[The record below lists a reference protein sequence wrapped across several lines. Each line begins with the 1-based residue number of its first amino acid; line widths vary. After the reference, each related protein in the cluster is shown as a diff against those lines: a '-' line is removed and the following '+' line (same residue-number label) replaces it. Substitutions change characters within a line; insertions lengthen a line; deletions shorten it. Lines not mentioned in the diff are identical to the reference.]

1 VTPPHLRS
9 RSFERILLLKPS
21 AFGDVVHTV
30 PVLVKLRARY
40 PSARIDWLITPQN
53 ADVVRWHP
61 ALSHVVAFD
70 RRRYARF
77 GRSWPA
83 TRDLLAF
90 LAEVRRTR
98 YDLVVDMHGQFR
110 SALLALATGAPVRV
124 GFDRPRRRS
133 EAASLRRL
141 GKEALRHGWTGCRE
155 GAWLAYTHRIPVPT
169 LDVHAIDRYLWLGEL
184 LGLDPGPPD
193 LRVYLPPAAAAA
205 ADRLLA
211 RHGAHGGP
219 LALLLPGTIWETK
232 HWPPEGFAEVGRAL
246 LRAGLAVVLAGAEA
260 DRPRCRA
267 VAALCPGA
275 CDLSGETTLAELGAL
290 MRRAAFCVT
299 NDSGPMHFAVALGRP
314 VVSVFG
320 PTDPLWIGP
329 YGRPEAV
336 VRAGV
341 PCAPCY
347 LRKLSACPHD
357 HACMREVTAT
367 MVLERLRAL
376 LPDGP
381 RLEAA

>member
-1 VTPPHLRS
+1 VTVSSLRS
-9 RSFERILLLKPS
+9 RSFDRILLIKPS

-61 ALSHVVAFD
+61 ALSNVVLFD
-70 RRRYARF
+70 RHRYARF
-77 GRSWPA
+77 GRSASA
-83 TRDLLAF
+83 TRDFFAF
-90 LAEVRRTR
+90 LADVRRTR
-98 YDLVVDMHGQFR
+98 YDLVVDLHGQLR
-110 SALLALATGAPVRV
+110 SALLALATGAGVRV
-124 GFDRPRRRS
+124 GFDRPRRRTAS
-133 EAASLRRL
+133 ASLRRL

-169 LDVHAIDRYLWLGEL
+169 LDVHAIDRYLWLGDV
-184 LGLDPGPPD
+184 LGFDADAPE
-193 LRVYLPPAAAAA
+193 LRVYFPPEATAAAEQ
-205 ADRLLA
+205 LLA
-211 RHGAHGGP
+211 RHGVGRGP

-232 HWPPEGFAEVGRAL
+232 HWRPEGFAEVGRAL
-246 LRAGLAVVLAGAEA
+246 LRAGWAVVVAGAVG
-260 DRPRCRA
+260 DRPCCRA
-267 VAALCPGA
+267 VTALCPGA
-275 CDLSGETTLAELGAL
+275 CDLSGATTLAELGAL
-290 MRRAAFCVT
+290 MRRAELCVT

-341 PCAPCY
+341 ACAPCY
-347 LRKLSACPHD
+347 LRTRSACPHD
-357 HACMREVTAT
+357 LACMRQVSAA
-367 MVLERLRAL
+367 MVLDRLRAL
-376 LPDGP
+376 LPGGL

>member
-1 VTPPHLRS
+1 MTPDSLRS
-9 RSFERILLLKPS
+9 RSFERILLIKPS

-40 PSARIDWLITPQN
+40 PSARIDWLITPPN

-61 ALSHVVAFD
+61 ALSHVVLFD
-70 RRRYARF
+70 RRRHARF

-83 TRDLLAF
+83 TRDFVAF
-90 LAEVRRTR
+90 LAGVRRTR
-98 YDLVVDMHGQFR
+98 YDLVVDLHGQLR

-124 GFDRPRRRS
+124 GFDRPRRRA
-133 EAASLRRL
+133 EATSLRRL

-169 LDVHAIDRYLWLGEL
+169 LDVHAIDRYLWLGGV
-184 LGLDPGPPD
+184 LGLDDGPPD
-193 LRVYLPPAAAAA
+193 VRVHLPAGAAAAA
-205 ADRLLA
+205 ERLLA
-211 RHGAHGGP
+211 RHGIGGGP
-219 LALLLPGTIWETK
+219 VALLLPGTIWETK
-232 HWPPEGFAEVGRAL
+232 HWRVEGFAEVGRAL
-246 LRAGLAVVLAGAEA
+246 VRAGLVVVVAGAAA
-260 DRPRCRA
+260 DRPRCRT
-267 VAALCPGA
+267 VADLCPGA
-275 CDLSGETTLAELGAL
+275 RDVSGETTLAELGAL

-347 LRKLSACPHD
+347 LRRLCTCPHD
-357 HACMREVTAT
+357 HACMRQVTAA
-367 MVLERLRAL
+367 MVLDRLRTL
-376 LPDGP
+376 LPNGP
-381 RLEAA
+381 HLGAA

>member
-1 VTPPHLRS
+1 VITDLRS
-9 RSFERILLLKPS
+9 RSFERILLIKPS

-40 PSARIDWLITPQN
+40 PSARIDWLVTPQN

-61 ALSHVVAFD
+61 ALSNVVLFD

-83 TRDLLAF
+83 TRDFLAF
-90 LAEVRRTR
+90 LADVRRTR
-98 YDLVVDMHGQFR
+98 YDLVIDMHGQLR
-110 SALLALATGAPVRV
+110 SALLALATGARVRV
-124 GFDRPRRRS
+124 GFDRPRRKT
-133 EAASLRRL
+133 EAKSLRRL

-169 LDVHAIDRYLWLGEL
+169 LDVHAIDRYLWLGEV

-193 LRVYLPPAAAAA
+193 LRVYFPSEAAAS

-211 RHGAHGGP
+211 RHGVRGGP

-232 HWPPEGFAEVGRAL
+232 HWLAEGFAEVGRAL
-246 LRAGLAVVLAGAEA
+246 LRAGVAVVVAGAEA

-267 VAALCPGA
+267 VRARCPGA
-275 CDLSGETTLAELGAL
+275 HDLSGETTLGELGAL
-290 MRRAAFCVT
+290 MQRARFCVT

-341 PCAPCY
+341 TCSPCY
-347 LRKLSACPHD
+347 LRRLSTCPHD
-357 HACMREVTAT
+357 HACMRQVSAA
-367 MVLERLRAL
+367 MVLDRLRTL

>member
-1 VTPPHLRS
+1 VTRDLRS
-9 RSFERILLLKPS
+9 RSFERILLIKPS

-30 PVLVKLRARY
+30 PVLAKLRARY
-40 PSARIDWLITPQN
+40 PSARIDWLITPPN

-61 ALSHVVAFD
+61 ALSNALLFD

-90 LAEVRRTR
+90 LADVRRTR
-98 YDLVVDMHGQFR
+98 YDLVVDLHGQLR
-110 SALLALATGAPVRV
+110 SALLALASGAPVRV

-141 GKEALRHGWTGCRE
+141 GKVVLRHGWTGCRE
-155 GAWLAYTHRIPVPT
+155 GAWLAYTHHIPVPT
-169 LDVHAIDRYLWLGEL
+169 LDVHAIDRYLWLGDL
-184 LGLDPGPPD
+184 LGFDPGPPN
-193 LRVYLPPAAAAA
+193 LRVYLPPEAAAR

-211 RHGAHGGP
+211 RADIGP
-219 LALLLPGTIWETK
+219 GPVALLLPGTIWETK
-232 HWPPEGFAEVGRAL
+232 HWRAEEFAAVGRAL
-246 LRAGLAVVLAGAEA
+246 LRAGVAIVLAGSAG

-267 VAALCPGA
+267 VAERCPGA
-275 CDLSGETTLAELGAL
+275 RDVCGETTLAELGAL
-290 MRRAAFCVT
+290 MRQAAFCVT

-341 PCAPCY
+341 PCSPCY
-347 LRKLSACPHD
+347 LRKLSTCPHD
-357 HACMREVTAT
+357 HDCMRQVTAA
-367 MVLERLRAL
+367 MVLDRLRAL

>member
-1 VTPPHLRS
+1 VSRDLRS
-9 RSFERILLLKPS
+9 RPFERILLIKPS

-30 PVLVKLRARY
+30 PVLAKLRARY
-40 PSARIDWLITPQN
+40 PSARIDWLITPPN

-61 ALSHVVAFD
+61 ALSNALLFD

-90 LAEVRRTR
+90 LAEVRRTS
-98 YDLVVDMHGQFR
+98 YDLVVDLHGQLR
-110 SALLALATGAPVRV
+110 SALLALASGAPVRV
-124 GFDRPRRRS
+124 GFDRQRRRS

-141 GKEALRHGWTGCRE
+141 GKAVLRHGWTGCRE

-169 LDVHAIDRYLWLGEL
+169 LDVHAIDRYLWLGDL
-184 LGLDPGPPD
+184 LGLDPSPPD
-193 LRVYLPPAAAAA
+193 LRVYLPPEAAVA

-211 RHGAHGGP
+211 HAGIGRGP
-219 LALLLPGTIWETK
+219 VALLLPGTIWETK
-232 HWPPEGFAEVGRAL
+232 HWRAEEFAAVGRAL
-246 LRAGLAVVLAGAEA
+246 LRAGMAVVLAGATA

-267 VAALCPGA
+267 VAERCPGA
-275 CDLSGETTLAELGAL
+275 RDVCGETTLAELGAL

-341 PCAPCY
+341 PCSPCY
-347 LRKLSACPHD
+347 LRKLSTCPHD
-357 HACMREVTAT
+357 HACMRQVTAA
-367 MVLERLRAL
+367 MVLDRLRAL

-381 RLEAA
+381 LLGAA

>member
-1 VTPPHLRS
+1 VTHDSLRS

-61 ALSHVVAFD
+61 ALSNALLFD

-77 GRSWPA
+77 GRSWSA
-83 TRDLLAF
+83 TRDLLGF
-90 LAEVRRTR
+90 LAGVRRTG
-98 YDLVVDMHGQFR
+98 YDLVIDLHGQFR

-124 GFDRPRRRS
+124 GFDRRRKRT
-133 EAASLRRL
+133 EAESLQRL
-141 GKEALRHGWTGCRE
+141 GKDVLRHGWTGCRE
-155 GAWLAYTHRIPVPT
+155 GAWLAYTHRIPIPT
-169 LDVHAIDRYLWLGEL
+169 LDVHAIDRYLWLGRL
-184 LGLDPGPPD
+184 LGLDGHPPD
-193 LRVYLPPAAAAA
+193 LRLYFPPEARAS

-211 RHGAHGGP
+211 GHGVGRGP
-219 LALLLPGTIWETK
+219 LALLMPGTIWETK
-232 HWPPEGFAEVGRAL
+232 HWLPERFAEVGRAL
-246 LRAGLAVVLAGAEA
+246 LRAGLAVVLAGATA
-260 DRPRCRA
+260 DQPRCRA

-275 CDLSGETTLAELGAL
+275 RDVSGRTTIAELGAL
-290 MRRAAFCVT
+290 MGRAAFCVT

-329 YGRPEAV
+329 YGRAEAV

-341 PCAPCY
+341 PCSPCY
-347 LRKLSACPHD
+347 LRRLSTCPHD
-357 HACMREVTAT
+357 HACMHQVTAA
-367 MVLERLRAL
+367 MVLDRLRAL

>member
-1 VTPPHLRS
+1 VTPDLRS
-9 RSFERILLLKPS
+9 RSFERILLIKPS

-40 PSARIDWLITPQN
+40 PSARIDWLITPPN

-61 ALSHVVAFD
+61 ALSNVVLFD

-83 TRDLLAF
+83 TRDFFAF
-90 LAEVRRTR
+90 LADVPRTR
-98 YDLVVDMHGQFR
+98 YDLVVDLHGQLR
-110 SALLALATGAPVRV
+110 SALLALAAGAPVRV
-124 GFDRPRRRS
+124 GFDRPRRRT
-133 EAASLRRL
+133 EAESLQRL
-141 GKEALRHGWTGCRE
+141 GKEVLRHGWTGCRE

-169 LDVHAIDRYLWLGEL
+169 LDVHAIDRYLWLADV
-184 LGLDPGPPD
+184 LGLDTGPPD
-193 LRVYLPPAAAAA
+193 LRVYFPPEATTAG
-205 ADRLLA
+205 DRLLA
-211 RHGAHGGP
+211 LHGMRGGP

-232 HWPPEGFAEVGRAL
+232 HWLAEEFAAVGRAL
-246 LRAGLAVVLAGAEA
+246 LRAGLAVVVAGATA
-260 DRPRCRA
+260 DRPRCQA

-275 CDLSGETTLAELGAL
+275 CDLSGATTLAELGAL
-290 MRRAAFCVT
+290 MQRAEFCVT

-320 PTDPLWIGP
+320 PTDPVWIGP
-329 YGRPEAV
+329 YRRPEVV

-341 PCAPCY
+341 RCAPCY

-357 HACMREVTAT
+357 HACMRQVSAA

-376 LPDGP
+376 LPDGL